1 MSHNMS
7 HTVTVTRTT
16 TTSSTSAIIVNTG
29 YLKTWPGLLKLV
41 QLALGIV
48 VVGLLGYYINIY
60 ATYHSNVPE
69 LFYLLIA
76 TTFMIGTFLIL
87 LSCLI
92 SLSTGTIIQKTTYEY
107 IYHAFAFVLYLIAS
121 ITFLVEVNN
130 YKNSSYNFVYEPYMA
145 AGIIGLIL
153 SALYLL
159 STFFA
164 HRSYRGL

>member
-1 MSHNMS
+1 MTLSKMKRQIDCN
-7 HTVTVTRTT
+7 V
-16 TTSSTSAIIVNTG
+16 
-29 YLKTWPGLLKLV
+29 L
-41 QLALGIV
+41 QALGIV
-48 VVGLLGYYINIY
+48 VVGLVGYYINRY
-60 ATYHSNVPE
+60 ATFHSNVPE
-69 LFYLLIA
+69 LFFLLIA

-130 YKNSSYNFVYEPYMA
+130 RKGTAYGYFYEQYMA
-145 AGIIGLIL
+145 AGVIGLVI
-153 SALYLL
+153 SALYLV
-159 STFFA
+159 STVFA